1 MVRRFWVV
9 LAGGGVLVA
18 LAGCPRQ
25 DQGQPPVTTSR
36 PAAAAQPTEAPEPTS
51 TSQPA
56 KTEADPNR
64 VTNRIRSLADP
75 QYGWLR
81 IEALRHG
88 ASGAWATGWFIPR
101 RKIVIDTENVDQ
113 FFIDLSQLDLDW
125 NQRVILR
132 INGHSSE
139 LSRKPRGKL
148 HLRRS
153 PAGSWDVVED

>member
-9 LAGGGVLVA
+9 SAGAGVLVA

-25 DQGQPPVTTSR
+25 EQGPPPVTTSR
-36 PAAAAQPTEAPEPTS
+36 PAVTGQPPQPTS

-56 KTEADPNR
+56 TAEADPNR

-75 QYGWLR
+75 QGGWLR
-81 IEALRHG
+81 IEALRDG

-101 RKIVIDTENVDQ
+101 RKIVIDTEDVDQ
-113 FFIDLSQLDLDW
+113 FFIDLSQLDIDW
-125 NQRVILR
+125 SRRVILR

-139 LSRKPRGKL
+139 LSRKPRRKL